1 MDKQKEA
8 PSKQDQL
15 VQELVHQEIWETLPE
30 KAEEKLNAIIQ
41 EIAEEKDI
49 PLHNPVEG
57 EGEAALNKVMMQ
69 YFEWYLPDD
78 GKQWERL
85 QNDAEHLKSIGIGG
99 VWMPPFC
106 KATGTNDVGY
116 GIYDLY
122 DLGEF
127 DQKGSVRT
135 KYGTREQLKAAI
147 DGLHEQG
154 IQAYADAV
162 LNHKAGADETETF
175 RVVEVNQEDRKQ
187 VISEPFDL
195 EGWTK
200 FTFPGRAGK
209 YSKFQWNFQH
219 FTAVGSD
226 RKTGRNGIFRILGDN
241 KDFSDNVSGDL
252 GNFDYLMNADV
263 DYRNRD
269 VIDETLRWGEWVVKE
284 LNLDGMRM
292 DALKHID
299 RRFMEAFIRHVRL
312 SQDRPLYFVGEYWSN
327 SDSDMD
333 AYINDTKG
341 LLGLFDV
348 SLHYSLAEASH
359 KGRDYDLRTIFDNT
373 LISRHVLNCVTF
385 VDNHDS
391 QPGQALQSW
400 VEDWFKPLAY
410 ALILLRED
418 GYPCVFYGDYYGI
431 GGEHPI
437 PGKQEMLDLLLSARL
452 KQAYGDQADYFDH
465 PNTIGWVRL
474 GDDRH
479 EKSGLACVMT
489 NGDDTFLHMSLGDSK
504 AKTRWRDLLG
514 NVSDPVTLDESGGAD
529 FPCKAGSVSVYIQ
542 E

>member
-85 QNDAEHLKSIGIGG
+85 QNDAEHLKSIGVGG

-116 GIYDLY
+116 GIYDLF
-122 DLGEF
+122 DMGEF

-175 RVVEVNQEDRKQ
+175 KVVEVSQEDRKQ

-226 RKTGRNGIFRILGDN
+226 RKTGRNGVFRILGDN

-529 FPCKAGSVSVYIQ
+529 FPSKAGSVSVYIQ